1 MTTKGVTNGSR
12 LATTGASAGCA
23 GVLVTWLGSLVG
35 IDVPIEVGAAI
46 TSVVGWVAGLLAY
59 RRR

>member
-1 MTTKGVTNGSR
+1 MTTKVTNGSR
-12 LATTGASAGCA
+12 LATTATAAGSAGI
-23 GVLVTWLGSLVG
+23 LVTWLGSLVG

-46 TSVVGWVAGLLAY
+46 TSVVGWAAGLLAY